1 MSNKWNMLNILN
13 DDLLYVYIC
22 FLENC
27 FSQSAELKTDVKEQ
41 KEELLCNVSLD
52 LQVFTEQGMYL

>member
-1 MSNKWNMLNILN
+1 MLNILN